1 MPVPPRD
8 IHVIGVPLDLGQSLR
23 GVDIGPGAV
32 RYAGLGPALRAAGTH
47 RHRLGRHRD
56 PQTRSIELRSR
67 SRLRQGHRRSQPPN
81 CALAEASVASG
92 ATPIFVG
99 GDHAMSIGSVSGV
112 TAAGRTGIL
121 WIDAHGDLN
130 SPESSPSGNIHG
142 MPLATLLGTGLPE
155 LVQLGGRNPKVL
167 PEDVVLLAIRELDP
181 GERAMAL
188 ELGLKVLTMRDIDER
203 GIAKVVRGSSIAWD
217 TPSGCTCRWTWTAL
231 TPRLSQA
238 LAPPS
243 RRRLATDLRN
253 PPKRSLVVEDPLI
266 GDHNRPSPLAESLFG
281 KAILKDLVE
290 FFRQTAFVVQ
300 SIDMHHVTVFFGDHN
315 RTTAEVAVR
324 LRLKASFFGKF

>member
-32 RYAGLGPALRAAGTH
+32 RYAGLGPALRA
-47 RHRLGRHRD
+47 LGHTVTDLGDIEIPKRD
-56 PQTRSIELRSR
+56 QLDPEEDPAFAKAIAEVSAKL
-67 SRLRQGHRRSQPPN
+67 
-81 CALAEASVASG
+81 CAQAEASVATG

-112 TAAGRTGIL
+112 TAAGRTGIF

-130 SPESSPSGNIHG
+130 TPESSPSGNIHG
-142 MPLATLLGTGLPE
+142 MPLATLLGTGLPD
-155 LVQLGGRNPKVL
+155 LVQLGGRSPKVL

-203 GIAKVVRGSSIAWD
+203 GIAKVVREALDHLGHTERLHVSLDLDSLDPSVVPGVGTPVPGGLTYREAQLICETIAD
-217 TPSGCTCRWTWTAL
+217 SGRMTSL
-231 TPRLSQA
+231 
-238 LAPPS
+238 
-243 RRRLATDLRN
+243 DL
-253 PPKRSLVVEDPLI
+253 VEVNPLI
-266 GDHNRPSPLAESLFG
+266 GDHNRTVEVVVWLTESLVG
-281 KAILKDLVE
+281 KAIL
-290 FFRQTAFVVQ
+290 
-300 SIDMHHVTVFFGDHN
+300 
-315 RTTAEVAVR
+315 
-324 LRLKASFFGKF
+324 

>member
-32 RYAGLGPALRAAGTH
+32 RYAGLGPALRA
-47 RHRLGRHRD
+47 LGHTVTDLGDIEIPKRD
-56 PQTRSIELRSR
+56 QLNPDQDPAFAKAIAEVSAKL
-67 SRLRQGHRRSQPPN
+67 
-81 CALAEASVASG
+81 CAQAEASATNG

-130 SPESSPSGNIHG
+130 TPDTSPSGNIHG
-142 MPLATLLGTGLPE
+142 MPLATLLGTGLPD

-188 ELGLKVLTMRDIDER
+188 DHGLKVLTMRDIDER
-203 GIAKVVRGSSIAWD
+203 GIAKVVREALDHLGHTERLHVSLDLDSLDPSVVPGVGTPVPGGLTYREAQLICETIAD
-217 TPSGCTCRWTWTAL
+217 SGRMTSL
-231 TPRLSQA
+231 
-238 LAPPS
+238 
-243 RRRLATDLRN
+243 DL
-253 PPKRSLVVEDPLI
+253 VEVNPLI
-266 GDHNRPSPLAESLFG
+266 GDHNRTAEVAVRLTESLFG
-281 KAILKDLVE
+281 KAIL
-290 FFRQTAFVVQ
+290 
-300 SIDMHHVTVFFGDHN
+300 
-315 RTTAEVAVR
+315 
-324 LRLKASFFGKF
+324 

>member
-32 RYAGLGPALRAAGTH
+32 RYAGLGPALRA
-47 RHRLGRHRD
+47 LGHTVTDLGDIEIPKRD
-56 PQTRSIELRSR
+56 QLNPDQDPAFAKAIAEVSAKL
-67 SRLRQGHRRSQPPN
+67 
-81 CALAEASVASG
+81 CAQAEASATNG

-99 GDHAMSIGSVSGV
+99 GDHAISIGSVSGV

-130 SPESSPSGNIHG
+130 TPDTSPSGNIHG
-142 MPLATLLGTGLPE
+142 MPLATLLGTGLPD

-188 ELGLKVLTMRDIDER
+188 DHGLKVLTMRDIDER
-203 GIAKVVRGSSIAWD
+203 GIAKVVREALDHLGHTERLHVSLDLDSLDPSVVPGVGTPVPGGLTYREAQLICETIAD
-217 TPSGCTCRWTWTAL
+217 SGRMTSL
-231 TPRLSQA
+231 
-238 LAPPS
+238 
-243 RRRLATDLRN
+243 DL
-253 PPKRSLVVEDPLI
+253 VEVNPLI
-266 GDHNRPSPLAESLFG
+266 GDHNRTAEVAVRLTESLFG
-281 KAILKDLVE
+281 KAIL
-290 FFRQTAFVVQ
+290 
-300 SIDMHHVTVFFGDHN
+300 
-315 RTTAEVAVR
+315 
-324 LRLKASFFGKF
+324 